1 MASQIYFSETL
12 PMDLSEIVDKTPPVI
27 SLVFVCLVLGAIYYV
42 FVSLPKAINAKYFPT
57 VVGKIT
63 SSEVGT
69 PIVGVGRE
77 GGDRVQTF
85 TLDITYKYVVN
96 GKTYSSKKRR
106 WHEVQSSFHR
116 YHDSIA
122 RKYPLG
128 KSVTVYYN
136 PNNPKVA
143 VLEPGLG
150 LGALMGLFILTLSIA
165 FLTFF
170 IHHRVYT

>member
-1 MASQIYFSETL
+1 
-12 PMDLSEIVDKTPPVI
+12 MDLSEIIDKTPPFML
-27 SLVFVCLVLGAIYYV
+27 LVFVCLVLGMIYYLL
-42 FVSLPKAINAKYFPT
+42 VSIPKAIRAKYFPT
-57 VVGKIT
+57 VLGKIT

-69 PIVGVGRE
+69 PMAGSGHE
-77 GGDRVQTF
+77 SGDRIQTF

-128 KSVTVYYN
+128 KSVTVFYSPKN
-136 PNNPKVA
+136 PNVA

-150 LGALMGLFILTLSIA
+150 LGALTGLFLFTSSIA

-170 IHHRVYT
+170 MHHMVHT

>member
-1 MASQIYFSETL
+1 
-12 PMDLSEIVDKTPPVI
+12 MDLVVIIDKTPPFM
-27 SLVFVCLVLGAIYYV
+27 SLVFVCLVLGMIYYLL
-42 FVSLPKAINAKYFPT
+42 VSIPKAIRANYFPT
-57 VVGKIT
+57 VLGKIT
-63 SSEVGT
+63 NSEVST

-77 GGDRVQTF
+77 SGDRIQTF

-128 KSVTVYYN
+128 KSVTVFYN
-136 PNNPKVA
+136 PKNPNIA

-150 LGALMGLFILTLSIA
+150 LGALTGLFLFTSSIA
-165 FLTFF
+165 FLIFF
-170 IHHRVYT
+170 IRHMVYS

>member
-1 MASQIYFSETL
+1 
-12 PMDLSEIVDKTPPVI
+12 MDLVVLIDKTPPFM
-27 SLVFVCLVLGAIYYV
+27 SLAFVCLVLGMIYYLL
-42 FVSLPKAINAKYFPT
+42 VSIPKAVRAKYFPT
-57 VVGKIT
+57 VLGKIT

-77 GGDRVQTF
+77 SGDRIQTF
-85 TLDITYKYVVN
+85 TLNITYKYVVN

-122 RKYPLG
+122 RRYPLG
-128 KSVTVYYN
+128 KSVTVFYN
-136 PNNPKVA
+136 PKNPNIA

-150 LGALMGLFILTLSIA
+150 LGALTGLLLFTSSIA
-165 FLTFF
+165 FLIFF
-170 IHHRVYT
+170 IRHMVYS